1 MNSPSRLL
9 GLRLFAAA
17 AAAAMMLAGAQ
28 LPSAGSTAA
37 TAPAGISALD
47 ATEIQFSYEKL
58 RADFYRKTDPQSIVE
73 GARGELQRE
82 LHAAGVQATLPP
94 IFADENASKTA
105 KAVGHEV
112 DVAARLA
119 RGKRTSHL
127 LAYAAISG
135 MLNSVHDKYTVF
147 LTPKEY
153 AQLNEGLDGGSFAGT
168 GIVIQVDDNT
178 KYIDVSNVVPDGPAD
193 KAGVQ
198 QDDTIIA
205 IDGQSTKN
213 LTLQQASS
221 HLRGKAG
228 TAVQLTIVRDGK
240 PLPSPISVTRA
251 QIHELSVYE
260 KMLPNK
266 IGYVELTVFGRD
278 TGAEL
283 ARALD
288 RLQTNGARAI
298 IMDLRDNGGGYLE
311 AALDVSSKFIASGPI
326 VSVESR
332 ASNVTTYEAEDTAI
346 PPMPL
351 AVLVNGHTASAS
363 EITSG
368 AIQDSGVG
376 TIIGTRTFGKGVV
389 QEILPMPDGSA
400 IKITDARYLTPHNRD
415 INHLGITPDI
425 VVDENKSARYGDPA
439 RDTQLTRALQ
449 FISDKIAHSESNGSA
464 SSE

>member
-1 MNSPSRLL
+1 
-9 GLRLFAAA
+9 
-17 AAAAMMLAGAQ
+17 
-28 LPSAGSTAA
+28 
-37 TAPAGISALD
+37 
-47 ATEIQFSYEKL
+47 
-58 RADFYRKTDPQSIVE
+58 
-73 GARGELQRE
+73 
-82 LHAAGVQATLPP
+82 
-94 IFADENASKTA
+94 
-105 KAVGHEV
+105 
-112 DVAARLA
+112 
-119 RGKRTSHL
+119 
-127 LAYAAISG
+127 

-153 AQLNEGLDGGSFAGT
+153 AALNEGLDGGSFAGT

-193 KAGVQ
+193 KAGIH
-198 QDDTIIA
+198 QDDTITA

-221 HLRGKAG
+221 RLRGKAG
-228 TAVQLTIVRDGK
+228 TVVQLTVVRDGK
-240 PLPSPISVTRA
+240 PLSQPIAITRQ
-251 QIHELSVYE
+251 QIHELSVYS
-260 KMLPNK
+260 KMLQNK

-283 ARALD
+283 SRALD
-288 RLQTNGARAI
+288 RLQQDGARAVV
-298 IMDLRDNGGGYLE
+298 MDLRDNGGGYLE

-346 PPMPL
+346 PPLPL
-351 AVLVNGHTASAS
+351 VVLVNGHTASAS

-425 VVDENKSARYGDPA
+425 TVDENKNARYGDMVKDA
-439 RDTQLTRALQ
+439 QLSRAVQ
-449 FISDKIAHSESNGSA
+449 FLNDKIAHSDATA
-464 SSE
+464 SGTQQ

>member
-1 MNSPSRLL
+1 MNRPSMPT
-9 GLRLFAAA
+9 GLRIFASAVAAA
-17 AAAAMMLAGAQ
+17 IVLAAAQ
-28 LPSAGSTAA
+28 LPSAGSPAA
-37 TAPAGISALD
+37 STLSPLD
-47 ATEIQFSYEKL
+47 ANEIQFSYEKL
-58 RADFYRKTDPQSIVE
+58 RADFYQKTDPQSIVE
-73 GARGELQRE
+73 GARSELERE
-82 LHAAGVQATLPP
+82 LRTAGVTGPLPP
-94 IFADENASKTA
+94 IFADGNSTRTA

-112 DVAARLA
+112 DVASRLA
-119 RGKRTSHL
+119 HGKMSSHL

-153 AQLNEGLDGGSFAGT
+153 AALNEGLDGGSFAGT

-205 IDGQSTKN
+205 IDGASTKN
-213 LTLQQASS
+213 LTLQQASAK
-221 HLRGKAG
+221 LRGKAG
-228 TAVQLTIVRDGK
+228 TQVQLTLLRDGK
-240 PLPSPISVTRA
+240 QLPQPVSIVRA

-278 TGAEL
+278 TGSEL

-288 RLQTNGARAI
+288 RLQQEGARAI

-376 TIIGTRTFGKGVV
+376 TIIGTKTFGKGVV
-389 QEILPMPDGSA
+389 QEILPLPDGSA

-425 VVDENKSARYGDPA
+425 VVDENKSARYGDPV
-439 RDTQLTRALQ
+439 RDQQLTRAVQ
-449 FISDKIAHSESNGSA
+449 FLNDKLAHSDESTPN
-464 SSE
+464 SSQ

>member
-1 MNSPSRLL
+1 MNRLTAL
-9 GLRLFAAA
+9 TAAACLLFAAVQLPTTGSA
-17 AAAAMMLAGAQ
+17 AATGISPLEANEIQYSYSKLRTDFYQKTDAQAIVNGARAELERQ
-28 LPSAGSTAA
+28 LHT
-37 TAPAGISALD
+37 AGI
-47 ATEIQFSYEKL
+47 K
-58 RADFYRKTDPQSIVE
+58 
-73 GARGELQRE
+73 GN
-82 LHAAGVQATLPP
+82 LPP
-94 IFADENASKTA
+94 IFASDDLAKTA
-105 KAVGHEV
+105 KAVAHEV
-112 DVAARLA
+112 DVATRMSK
-119 RGKRTSHL
+119 GKVSSHL

-153 AQLNEGLDGGSFAGT
+153 AALNQGLDGGSFAGT
-168 GIVIQVDDNT
+168 GIVIQVDDAT
-178 KYIDVSNVVPDGPAD
+178 KLVDVSNVVPDGPAD

-198 QDDTIIA
+198 QDDVIIA
-205 IDGQSTKN
+205 IDGVSTKGM
-213 LTLQQASS
+213 TLQQASS

-228 TAVQLTIVRDGK
+228 TVVQLTIQRDGNV
-240 PLPSPISVTRA
+240 LPQPISVTRA

-260 KMLPNK
+260 KMLPGK

-288 RLQTNGARAI
+288 RLQQEGARAI
-298 IMDLRDNGGGYLE
+298 VMDLRDNGGGYLA

-332 ASNVTTYEAEDTAI
+332 ASQVTTYEAEDTAI

-376 TIIGTRTFGKGVV
+376 AIIGTKTFGKGVV
-389 QEILPMPDGSA
+389 QEILPLPDGSA
-400 IKITDARYLTPHNRD
+400 IKITDARYLTPRNRD

-425 VVDENKSARYGDPA
+425 LIGENKNARYGSPGKDA
-439 RDTQLTRALQ
+439 QLDRAVQYLN
-449 FISDKIAHSESNGSA
+449 DKIAHTEGTTPTGTQQ
-464 SSE
+464 